1 MLDSDFEVF
10 PFSAEIDS
18 EEFRTQFIVE
28 SHLAI
33 SLQRLV
39 YCRYHHLEVVLSRHF
54 ALRQNSHYVV
64 GKAVDNLDHGRAPPI
79 IVEIGW
85 AERGNNP
92 RMAIAVP
99 RRISL
104 RTISALS
111 ASFIR

>member
-10 PFSAEIDS
+10 PLGAEVDS
-18 EEFRTQFIVE
+18 GEFRTQFIVK

-54 ALRQNSHYVV
+54 ALRQNSNYIV
-64 GKAVDNLDHGRAPPI
+64 GKAFDNLDHGACPLLRIEIAP
-79 IVEIGW
+79 V
-85 AERGNNP
+85 RGSNP

-104 RTISALS
+104 RTISALI